1 VSPTTQVTTPADGA
15 LLDCRMQKKA
25 VAVSELRFGMFIAE
39 LDRPWAE
46 TPFAFQ
52 GFTLINDR
60 QLEALRKLCRQVF
73 VDVTRGAAPGS
84 ARASTPTVDLTIPGF
99 KITGTSTYAETFGV
113 NKEIRRAAGLYLQ
126 ALSLLHD
133 FVQPL
138 AKGSTALDGKA
149 IHDVAK
155 ELAESVL
162 RNPEALL
169 LMGTLRETTVPAH
182 ARALQ
187 VAIYMMMFG
196 RFLQLERDQIHL
208 LGLLGLLQDIG
219 KTRLPA
225 PLLEKQELTPE
236 EEEIFKKHVELSAHI
251 VGVASG
257 LPPKFASLT
266 LLHHERQDGSG
277 YPRGFKGYQIG
288 LLGSIAAICDA
299 YDALVAIPPYGKG
312 FVTSAAVNGLL
323 QGRGTAFHGPLV
335 EQFVRCVGSFPVGT
349 AIELCSGET
358 GIVVADN
365 MLQRLK
371 PKVMLLRDP
380 AGGALA
386 APKLIDLAGDPQKQ
400 GGGSYRLRRAL
411 PQGTLKFDPLAL
423 FS

>member
-1 VSPTTQVTTPADGA
+1 
-15 LLDCRMQKKA
+15 MQKKA
-25 VAVSELRFGMFIAE
+25 VAVSELRFGMYIAE

-73 VDVTRGAAPGS
+73 VDVTRGAAHGP
-84 ARASTPTVDLTIPGF
+84 ARASTPAVDLTIPGF
-99 KITGTSTYAETFGV
+99 KIKGTSTYAETFGV
-113 NKEIRRAAGLYLQ
+113 KKEIRRAAGLYIQ
-126 ALSLLHD
+126 TLSVLHD

-169 LMGTLRETTVPAH
+169 LMGTMRETTVAAH

-236 EEEIFKKHVELSAHI
+236 EEEIFKKHVELSAHL
-251 VGVASG
+251 VGVACG

-312 FVTSAAVNGLL
+312 FMSSAAVNGLL

-335 EQFVRCVGSFPVGT
+335 EQFIRCVGSFPVGT
-349 AIELCSGET
+349 AIELCSGEI

-371 PKVMLLRDP
+371 PKVMLLRDQ
-380 AGGALA
+380 AGAPLS
-386 APKLIDLAGDPQKQ
+386 APKLIDLAADPQKQ

-411 PQGTLKFDPLAL
+411 PQGALKFDPLEL

>member
-1 VSPTTQVTTPADGA
+1 
-15 LLDCRMQKKA
+15 MEKKA
-25 VAVSELRFGMFIAE
+25 VAVSELRFGMYIAE
-39 LDRPWAE
+39 LDRPWTG

-60 QLEALRKLCRQVF
+60 QLEALRKLCRQVY
-73 VDVTRGAAPGS
+73 VDVTRGAALG
-84 ARASTPTVDLTIPGF
+84 RAQAQTPAVDLTIPGF
-99 KITGTSTYAETFGV
+99 KIKGTSTYAETSGV
-113 NKEIRRAAGLYLQ
+113 KKEIRRAAGLYIQ
-126 ALSLLHD
+126 ALSVLHD

-155 ELAESVL
+155 ELADSVI

-169 LMGTLRETTVPAH
+169 LMGTQRESRVAAH

-187 VAIYMMMFG
+187 VSIYMMMFG
-196 RFLQLERDQIHL
+196 RFLQLEGDQIHL

-225 PLLEKQELTPE
+225 ALLEKRDLTPE
-236 EEEIFKKHVELSAHI
+236 EEETFKKHVELSAHI
-251 VGVASG
+251 VGIASG
-257 LPPKFASLT
+257 MPPKLASLA

-277 YPRGFKGYQIG
+277 YPRGLKGYQIG

-299 YDALVAIPPYGKG
+299 YDELVAIPPYGQNLAP
-312 FVTSAAVNGLL
+312 SAAVNGLL
-323 QGRGTAFHGPLV
+323 QGRGTALHGPLV
-335 EQFVRCVGSFPVGT
+335 EQFIRCVGSFPVGT
-349 AIELCSGET
+349 AIELGSGEI
-358 GIVVADN
+358 GIVIADN

-371 PKVMLLRDP
+371 PKVMLLRDQ
-380 AGGALA
+380 AGAPLS
-386 APKLIDLAGDPQKQ
+386 APKLIDLAADPEKQ
-400 GGGSYRLRRAL
+400 GGESYRLRRAL
-411 PQGTLKFDPLAL
+411 PQGVVKFDPLEL

>member
-1 VSPTTQVTTPADGA
+1 
-15 LLDCRMQKKA
+15 
-25 VAVSELRFGMFIAE
+25 VSELRFGMYIAE
-39 LDRPWAE
+39 LDRPWTE
-46 TPFAFQ
+46 TPFAYQ

-60 QLEALRKLCRQVF
+60 QLEALRKLCRHVY
-73 VDVTRGAAPGS
+73 VDVTRGAALGP
-84 ARASTPTVDLTIPGF
+84 ARAPTPAVDLTIPGF
-99 KITGTSTYAETFGV
+99 KIKGTSTYAETSGV
-113 NKEIRRAAGLYLQ
+113 KKEIRRAAGLYIQ
-126 ALSLLHD
+126 AQSVLHD

-155 ELAESVL
+155 ELADSVV

-169 LMGTLRETTVPAH
+169 LMGTVRETTVAAH

-187 VAIYMMMFG
+187 VSIYMMMFG
-196 RFLQLERDQIHL
+196 RFLELEREQIHL

-225 PLLEKQELTPE
+225 ALLEKQELTPE

-257 LPPKFASLT
+257 LPPKLASLI
-266 LLHHERQDGSG
+266 LLHHERQDGGG
-277 YPRGFKGYQIG
+277 YPRGFMGYQIG

-299 YDALVAIPPYGKG
+299 YDTLLAIPPYGAG
-312 FVTSAAVNGLL
+312 LVSSAAVNGLL

-335 EQFVRCVGSFPVGT
+335 EQFIRCVGSFPVGT
-349 AIELCSGET
+349 TIELCSGEI
-358 GIVVADN
+358 GIVVGDN

-371 PKVMLLRDP
+371 PKVMLLRDQV
-380 AGGALA
+380 GAPLS
-386 APKLIDLAGDPQKQ
+386 APKLIDLAADPQKH
-400 GGGSYRLRRAL
+400 GGGSYRVRRAL
-411 PQGTLKFDPLAL
+411 PQGALKFDPLEL

>member
-1 VSPTTQVTTPADGA
+1 MHTGAA
-15 LLDCRMQKKA
+15 LLHCGMQKRS
-25 VAVSELRFGMFIAE
+25 VAVSELRFGMFITE
-39 LDRPWAE
+39 LDRPWTE

-60 QLEALRKLCRQVF
+60 QLEALRKLCRHVY
-73 VDVTRGAAPGS
+73 VDVTRGAAPGL
-84 ARASTPTVDLTIPGF
+84 ARAQTPAVDLTIPGF
-99 KITGTSTYAETFGV
+99 KIKGTSTYAETFGV
-113 NKEIRRAAGLYLQ
+113 KKEIRRAAGLYIQ
-126 ALSLLHD
+126 TLSVLHD
-133 FVQPL
+133 FVRPL
-138 AKGSTALDGKA
+138 AKGSAALDGKA

-155 ELAESVL
+155 ELADSVV
-162 RNPEALL
+162 RNPDALL
-169 LMGTLRETTVPAH
+169 LMGTMRETSVAAH

-187 VAIYMMMFG
+187 VSIYMMMFG

-208 LGLLGLLQDIG
+208 LGLLGVLQDIG
-219 KTRLPA
+219 KTRLA
-225 PLLEKQELTPE
+225 AALLEKEELTPE
-236 EEEIFKKHVELSAHI
+236 EEEILKKHVELSAHL

-266 LLHHERQDGSG
+266 LLHHERQDGGG

-299 YDALVAIPPYGKG
+299 YDALVAMPPYGKG
-312 FVTSAAVNGLL
+312 LVSSAAMNGLL

-335 EQFVRCVGSFPVGT
+335 EQFIRCLGSFPVGT
-349 AIELCSGET
+349 AVELCAGEI

-371 PKVMLLRDP
+371 PKVMLLRDQ
-380 AGGALA
+380 AGAPLS
-386 APKLIDLAGDPQKQ
+386 APKLIDLAADPQKQ
-400 GGGSYRLRRAL
+400 GGGSYRVRRTL
-411 PQGTLKFDPLAL
+411 PQGAVKFDPLEL

>member
-1 VSPTTQVTTPADGA
+1 
-15 LLDCRMQKKA
+15 MQKRT
-25 VAVSELRFGMFIAE
+25 VAVSELRFGMYIAE

-60 QLEALRKLCRQVF
+60 QLEALRKLCRHVY
-73 VDVTRGAAPGS
+73 VDVTRGAAPGA
-84 ARASTPTVDLTIPGF
+84 ARAQAPAVDLTIPGF
-99 KITGTSTYAETFGV
+99 RIKGTSTYAETSGV
-113 NKEIRRAAGLYLQ
+113 KKEIRRAAGLYIQ
-126 ALSLLHD
+126 TLSVLHD
-133 FVQPL
+133 FVRPL
-138 AKGSTALDGKA
+138 ANGSTALDGKA
-149 IHDVAK
+149 IHDVTK
-155 ELAESVL
+155 ELADSVV
-162 RNPEALL
+162 RSPEALL
-169 LMGTLRETTVPAH
+169 LMGTMRETSVAAH

-187 VAIYMMMFG
+187 VSIYMMMFG

-225 PLLEKQELTPE
+225 GLLAKQELTPE
-236 EEEIFKKHVELSAHI
+236 EEEMLKKHVELSAHL

-266 LLHHERQDGSG
+266 LLHHERQDGNG
-277 YPRGFKGYQIG
+277 YPRGFQGYQIG
-288 LLGSIAAICDA
+288 LVGSIAAICDA
-299 YDALVAIPPYGKG
+299 YDGLVAIRPYGEG
-312 FVTSAAVNGLL
+312 LVSSAAVNGLL

-335 EQFVRCVGSFPVGT
+335 EQFIRCVGSFPVGT
-349 AIELCSGET
+349 AIELCSGEI

-371 PKVMLLRDP
+371 PKVMLLRDQ
-380 AGGALA
+380 AGAPLS
-386 APKLIDLAGDPQKQ
+386 APKPIDLAADPQKQ

-411 PQGTLKFDPLAL
+411 PQGAVKFDPLEL

>member
-1 VSPTTQVTTPADGA
+1 
-15 LLDCRMQKKA
+15 
-25 VAVSELRFGMFIAE
+25 VSELRFGMYIAE
-39 LDRPWAE
+39 LDRPWTE
-46 TPFAFQ
+46 TPFAYQ
-52 GFTLINDR
+52 GFTLINNR
-60 QLEALRKLCRQVF
+60 QLEALRKLCRHVY
-73 VDVTRGAAPGS
+73 VDVTRGAALGPERAPTS
-84 ARASTPTVDLTIPGF
+84 AVDLTIPGF
-99 KITGTSTYAETFGV
+99 QIKGASTYAETFGV
-113 NKEIRRAAGLYLQ
+113 KKEIRRAAGLYIQ

-138 AKGSTALDGKA
+138 AKGSAGLDGKA
-149 IHDVAK
+149 IHDGAK
-155 ELAESVL
+155 ELGDSVI

-169 LMGTLRETTVPAH
+169 LMATMRETSVAAH

-187 VAIYMMMFG
+187 VSIYMMMFG
-196 RFLQLERDQIHL
+196 RFLQLEREQIHL

-225 PLLEKQELTPE
+225 ALLEKQEVTPE
-236 EEEIFKKHVELSAHI
+236 EEEILNKHVDLSAQI

-257 LPPKFASLT
+257 LPPKLASLT

-299 YDALVAIPPYGKG
+299 YDALVAIPPYGAG
-312 FVTSAAVNGLL
+312 LASSAAVNGLL

-335 EQFVRCVGSFPVGT
+335 EQFIRCVGSFPVGT
-349 AIELCSGET
+349 AIELCSGES
-358 GIVVADN
+358 GIVVSDN

-371 PKVMLLRDP
+371 PKVVLLRDQ
-380 AGGALA
+380 AGAPLA
-386 APKLIDLAGDPQKQ
+386 APRLIDLAADPQKQ

-411 PQGTLKFDPLAL
+411 PQGTLKFDPLEL

>member
-1 VSPTTQVTTPADGA
+1 MRTDGA
-15 LLDCRMQKKA
+15 LLHCRMQKKT
-25 VAVSELRFGMFIAE
+25 VAVSELRFGMYIAE
-39 LDRPWAE
+39 LDRPWTE
-46 TPFAFQ
+46 TPFAYQ

-60 QLEALRKLCRQVF
+60 QLEALRKLCRHVF
-73 VDVTRGAAPGS
+73 VDVTRGAPPGP
-84 ARASTPTVDLTIPGF
+84 ARAPTPAVDLTIPGF
-99 KITGTSTYAETFGV
+99 RIKGTSTYAEAFGV
-113 NKEIRRAAGLYLQ
+113 KKEIRRAAGLYIQ
-126 ALSLLHD
+126 TLSVLHD

-138 AKGSTALDGKA
+138 AKGGAALDGKA

-155 ELAESVL
+155 ELADSVVL
-162 RNPEALL
+162 NPEALL
-169 LMGTLRETTVPAH
+169 LMGTMRQTTVAAH

-187 VAIYMMMFG
+187 VSIYMMMFG

-225 PLLEKQELTPE
+225 ALLEKQKLTPE
-236 EEEIFKKHVELSAHI
+236 EEEILKKHVELSAHI
-251 VGVASG
+251 VSVASG
-257 LPPKFASLT
+257 LPPKLASLT

-277 YPRGFKGYQIG
+277 YPRGVKGYQIG

-299 YDALVAIPPYGKG
+299 YDALVAIPPYGEG
-312 FVTSAAVNGLL
+312 LVFSAAANGLL

-335 EQFVRCVGSFPVGT
+335 EQFIRCVGPFPVGA
-349 AIELCSGET
+349 AIELCSGEL

-365 MLQRLK
+365 LLQRLK
-371 PKVMLLRDP
+371 PKVMLLRDQ
-380 AGGALA
+380 AGARLS
-386 APKLIDLAGDPQKQ
+386 APKLIDLAADPQKE

-411 PQGTLKFDPLAL
+411 PQGALKFDPLEL

>member
-1 VSPTTQVTTPADGA
+1 
-15 LLDCRMQKKA
+15 M
-25 VAVSELRFGMFIAE
+25 SELRFGMYIAE
-39 LDRPWAE
+39 LDRPWRE
-46 TPFAFQ
+46 TSFAFQ

-60 QLEALRKLCRQVF
+60 QLEALRKLCRYVF
-73 VDVTRGAAPGS
+73 VDVTRGAALGPEL
-84 ARASTPTVDLTIPGF
+84 APAPAVDLTIPGF
-99 KITGTSTYAETFGV
+99 KIKGTSTYAETFGAK
-113 NKEIRRAAGLYLQ
+113 KEIRRAAGLYIH
-126 ALSLLHD
+126 ALSVLHD

-138 AKGSTALDGKA
+138 ARGSTALDGKA
-149 IHDVAK
+149 IDDVAR
-155 ELAESVL
+155 ELAESVV

-169 LMGTLRETTVPAH
+169 LMATMRETTVAAH

-187 VAIYMMMFG
+187 VSIYMMMFG

-219 KTRLPA
+219 KTRLPGA
-225 PLLEKQELTPE
+225 LLEKQELTPE
-236 EEEIFKKHVELSAHI
+236 EEEIVKKHVELSAHI
-251 VGVASG
+251 VGIASG

-266 LLHHERQDGSG
+266 LLHHERQDGG
-277 YPRGFKGYQIG
+277 GPRGFKGYQIG

-312 FVTSAAVNGLL
+312 LASSAAANGLL

-335 EQFVRCVGSFPVGT
+335 EQFIRCVGSFPVGT
-349 AIELCSGET
+349 AIELCSGEI

-371 PKVMLLRDP
+371 PKVMLLRDQ
-380 AGGALA
+380 AGASLS
-386 APKLIDLAGDPQKQ
+386 APKLIDLAADPQKQ
-400 GGGSYRLRRAL
+400 GGGSYRVRRAL
-411 PQGTLKFDPLAL
+411 PQGALKFDPLEL

>member
-1 VSPTTQVTTPADGA
+1 
-15 LLDCRMQKKA
+15 
-25 VAVSELRFGMFIAE
+25 
-39 LDRPWAE
+39 
-46 TPFAFQ
+46 
-52 GFTLINDR
+52 
-60 QLEALRKLCRQVF
+60 
-73 VDVTRGAAPGS
+73 
-84 ARASTPTVDLTIPGF
+84 VDLTIPGF

>member
-1 VSPTTQVTTPADGA
+1 
-15 LLDCRMQKKA
+15 MEKKA
-25 VAVSELRFGMFIAE
+25 VAVSELRFGMYIAE
-39 LDRPWAE
+39 LDRPWTG

-60 QLEALRKLCRQVF
+60 QLEALRKLCRQVY
-73 VDVTRGAAPGS
+73 VDVTRGAALG
-84 ARASTPTVDLTIPGF
+84 RAQAQTPAVDLTIPGF
-99 KITGTSTYAETFGV
+99 KIKGTSTYAETSGV
-113 NKEIRRAAGLYLQ
+113 KKEIRRAAGLYIQ
-126 ALSLLHD
+126 ALSVLHD

-155 ELAESVL
+155 ELADSVI

-169 LMGTLRETTVPAH
+169 LMGTQRESRVAAH

-187 VAIYMMMFG
+187 VSIYMMMFG
-196 RFLQLERDQIHL
+196 RFLQLEGDQIHL

-225 PLLEKQELTPE
+225 ALLEKRDLTPE
-236 EEEIFKKHVELSAHI
+236 EEETFKKHVELSAHI
-251 VGVASG
+251 VGIASG
-257 LPPKFASLT
+257 MPPKLASLA

-277 YPRGFKGYQIG
+277 YPRGLKGYQIG

-299 YDALVAIPPYGKG
+299 YDELVAIPPYGQG
-312 FVTSAAVNGLL
+312 LAPSAAVNGLL
-323 QGRGTAFHGPLV
+323 QGRGTALHGPLV
-335 EQFVRCVGSFPVGT
+335 EQFIRCVGSFPVGT
-349 AIELCSGET
+349 AIELGSGEI
-358 GIVVADN
+358 GIVIADN

-371 PKVMLLRDP
+371 PKVMLLRDQ
-380 AGGALA
+380 AGAPLS
-386 APKLIDLAGDPQKQ
+386 APKLIDLAADPEKQ
-400 GGGSYRLRRAL
+400 GGESYRLRRAL
-411 PQGTLKFDPLAL
+411 PQGVVKFDPLEL

>member
-1 VSPTTQVTTPADGA
+1 
-15 LLDCRMQKKA
+15 M
-25 VAVSELRFGMFIAE
+25 SELRFGMYIAE

-60 QLEALRKLCRQVF
+60 QLEALRKHCRQVF
-73 VDVTRGAAPGS
+73 VDVTRGAPPGP
-84 ARASTPTVDLTIPGF
+84 ARGSTPAVDLTIPGF
-99 KITGTSTYAETFGV
+99 KIQGTSTYAEASGV
-113 NKEIRRAAGLYLQ
+113 KKEIRRAAGLYIQ
-126 ALSLLHD
+126 ALSVLHD
-133 FVQPL
+133 FMQPL
-138 AKGSTALDGKA
+138 AKGSNALDGKA

-155 ELAESVL
+155 ELADSVL

-169 LMGTLRETTVPAH
+169 LMGTMRETSVAAH
-182 ARALQ
+182 ARSLQ
-187 VAIYMMMFG
+187 VSIYMMMFG
-196 RFLQLERDQIHL
+196 RFLQLEPDQIHL

-225 PLLEKQELTPE
+225 ALLEKQELTPE
-236 EEEIFKKHVELSAHI
+236 EEETLKKHVELSAHI
-251 VGVASG
+251 VGIASG
-257 LPPKFASLT
+257 LPHKLAPLT

-312 FVTSAAVNGLL
+312 LVSSAAVNGLL

-335 EQFVRCVGSFPVGT
+335 EQFIRCVGSFPVGT
-349 AIELCSGET
+349 AVELCSGDI

-365 MLQRLK
+365 MLQRIK
-371 PKVMLLRDP
+371 PKVMLLRDQ
-380 AGGALA
+380 AGAPLS
-386 APKLIDLAGDPQKQ
+386 APKLIDLAADRQKQ

-411 PQGTLKFDPLAL
+411 PQGTLKFDPLEL

>member
-1 VSPTTQVTTPADGA
+1 
-15 LLDCRMQKKA
+15 MQKKS

-60 QLEALRKLCRQVF
+60 QLEALRKLCRHVL
-73 VDVTRGAAPGS
+73 VDVTRGAPPGPV
-84 ARASTPTVDLTIPGF
+84 RASTPTVDLTIPGF
-99 KITGTSTYAETFGV
+99 KIRGTSTYAETFGV
-113 NKEIRRAAGLYLQ
+113 KKEIRRAAGLYLQ
-126 ALSLLHD
+126 ALSGLRD

-138 AKGSTALDGKA
+138 ANGSTALDGKA
-149 IHDVAK
+149 IHDMAK
-155 ELAESVL
+155 ELAESVV

-169 LMGTLRETTVPAH
+169 LMATMRETAVAAH

-225 PLLEKQELTPE
+225 ALLEKQELTPD
-236 EEEIFKKHVELSAHI
+236 EEEILKKHVELSAHI

-257 LPPKFASLT
+257 LPPKFAPLT

-277 YPRGFKGYQIG
+277 YPRGIKGYQIG
-288 LLGSIAAICDA
+288 LLGSIGAICDA
-299 YDALVAIPPYGKG
+299 YDALVAIAPYGKG
-312 FVTSAAVNGLL
+312 LVTSAAASGLL
-323 QGRGTAFHGPLV
+323 QGRGTVFHGPLV
-335 EQFVRCVGSFPVGT
+335 EQFIRCVGSFPVGT
-349 AIELCSGET
+349 VIELCSGEI
-358 GIVVADN
+358 GVVVADN

-371 PKVMLLRDP
+371 PKVMLLRDQ
-380 AGGALA
+380 AGAPLS
-386 APKLIDLAGDPQKQ
+386 APKPLDLAGDPQKA

-411 PQGTLKFDPLAL
+411 PQGAVQFDPLEL
-423 FS
+423 FP

>member
-1 VSPTTQVTTPADGA
+1 M
-15 LLDCRMQKKA
+15 LKKT

-60 QLEALRKLCRQVF
+60 QLETLRKLCRHVY
-73 VDVTRGAAPGS
+73 VDVARGAAPAP
-84 ARASTPTVDLTIPGF
+84 ARASTPAVDLTIPGF
-99 KITGTSTYAETFGV
+99 KIKGTSTYAEASGV
-113 NKEIRRAAGLYLQ
+113 KKEIRRAAGLYIQ
-126 ALSLLHD
+126 AQSVLHD

-138 AKGSTALDGKA
+138 AKGRTALDGKA

-155 ELAESVL
+155 ELAESVV

-169 LMGTLRETTVPAH
+169 LMGTMRETRVAAH

-187 VAIYMMMFG
+187 VSIYMMVFG
-196 RFLQLERDQIHL
+196 RFLQLEGDQIHL

-225 PLLEKQELTPE
+225 ALLEKRELTPE

-251 VGVASG
+251 VGIASG
-257 LPPKFASLT
+257 LPPKIASLT
-266 LLHHERQDGSG
+266 LLHHERQDGGG

-299 YDALVAIPPYGKG
+299 YDALVAIPPYGHG
-312 FVTSAAVNGLL
+312 LASSAALNGLL
-323 QGRGTAFHGPLV
+323 QGRGAAFHGPLV
-335 EQFVRCVGSFPVGT
+335 EQFIRCVGSFPVGT
-349 AIELCSGET
+349 AIELGSGEI

-380 AGGALA
+380 AGAPLP
-386 APKLIDLAGDPQKQ
+386 APKLVDLAADPQKQ
-400 GGGSYRLRRAL
+400 GGESYRLRRAL
-411 PQGTLKFDPLAL
+411 SQGAVKFDPLEL